1 MCKFRDYDNYDVYPD
16 GRIWSYNTNR
26 FLKPATMKNGYQTV
40 CLYDNEGNR
49 KMYYLHRVVYEAVT
63 GSPIPSNKEINHIS
77 ENKTENMIS
86 NLELMSHKEN
96 CNFGSRNSRVSKA
109 IKGIIPKANPQKQVG
124 AFKDGE
130 LIFTFPSVME
140 AGRQGFNFGNVAA
153 CCRGERK
160 THKGLTW
167 KYLN

>member
-1 MCKFRDYDNYDVYPD
+1 
-16 GRIWSYNTNR
+16 
-26 FLKPATMKNGYQTV
+26 MKNGYQTV

-63 GSPIPSNKEINHIS
+63 SSPIPSNKEINHIS
-77 ENKTENMIS
+77 ENKTENFFE
-86 NLELMSHKEN
+86 NLQLISHKEN

-109 IKGIIPKANPQKQVG
+109 IKGIIPKANPQTQVG

-130 LIFTFPSVME
+130 LVMAFPSVME

-160 THKGLTW
+160 THKGYTW